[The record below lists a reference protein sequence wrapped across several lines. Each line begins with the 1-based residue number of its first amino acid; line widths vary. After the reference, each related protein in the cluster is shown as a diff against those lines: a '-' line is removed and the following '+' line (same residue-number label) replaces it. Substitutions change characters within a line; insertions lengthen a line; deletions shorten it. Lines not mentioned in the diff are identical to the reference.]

1 MRWKQSLSTLAVFLF
16 SLGTSTGCGSP
27 APASGAEPLPAEEG
41 PNEPLPQPG
50 DPPVKEEPGPV
61 VQQPPPVKEEPGPVE
76 EEPGPVEEE
85 PGPVEEVIASPFLV
99 KDVTPGLLAA
109 LPAARTEGYVPL
121 GNRWFFSVDDGVHG
135 KELWSTDGTR
145 EGTAM
150 VTDLLPGAEGSNPE
164 SLVRMGDR
172 LYFTARMLPG
182 LYALWSSDGTAAGT
196 RRVTLLGSHAQNVA
210 VGDGVFIFK
219 ARAVAGSAWWSDWY
233 SLWRSDG
240 TPQGTWQLGEYGFSD
255 RVTAIAPVWEGAT
268 LDFIVRQFDGGAQL
282 WRTDGTAQGTHQVMG
297 MSAPWEPTLMTR
309 VGSRYV
315 FWARGSETGP
325 FTLWSTDGTQEGTVS
340 LKSVRWSSSTE
351 EQPMEPLTVIGDTVY
366 FRGWDAEAGQEPW
379 KTDGTPEGTVRIAD
393 LRPGAAD
400 SHPVFTATFAGSA
413 WFTALEG
420 TDTVLF
426 KTDGTPEGT
435 VRVTPPGARLDAEA
449 KPQATPSG
457 VFFSAFSTT
466 GGNQVWRTDG
476 TAGGTLPVSAA
487 DPRGLPW
494 LAGWGG
500 DRMFFTSAEG
510 VLHATRGT
518 PGTTDT
524 LAPLTAGQAGSF
536 DASSEVVDVDGTL
549 FFTVPVPQGAGPSG
563 RALWRSDGTAGGT
576 QRVEHTSE
584 HEPTHLTPL
593 NGGLLFL
600 DGRDHTSL
608 WWLDRGGSESRR
620 VGDLGGNGPRL
631 VSTGKH
637 VWFVRGQHPDLQELW
652 RTDGTVE
659 GTLRVVDRIGRGIYS
674 DIPPVLRAVGDTLYF
689 TTVQDVWTPMNDTLW
704 KSDGTREGTVRVHSF
719 VNTIGWDSIRNIWPA
734 GSRVY
739 FHLMGD
745 PWTHQVW
752 VTEGTPETTRFVAEL
767 PFSSVPGSESAVLGD
782 TLFLSLGAN
791 VPKLWKTDGQSS
803 GVVREFS
810 KGPTTGGPTSLI
822 AQNGQLLFWASDGSN
837 GYALWKSDGTTAGTT
852 PVESAP
858 PPDAAVR
865 VTSPSPLVSLRPG
878 GPLLFTASD
887 SDAGLELWRT
897 DGTARGTKRLVDR
910 VPGTRSSA
918 PAHLTVAGDHLFF
931 SAWTPES
938 GRELWALPRQA
949 PEAPASR

>member
-16 SLGTSTGCGSP
+16 SLGTSTGCESP
-27 APASGAEPLPAEEG
+27 APASGAEPLPTEEV

-50 DPPVKEEPGPV
+50 DTPVEEEPGPV
-61 VQQPPPVKEEPGPVE
+61 VQQPPPVKEEPEPVE
-76 EEPGPVEEE
+76 QEPE
-85 PGPVEEVIASPFLV
+85 PTEEVIAAPFLV

-121 GNRWFFSVDDGVHG
+121 GNRWFFTVDDGVHG
-135 KELWSTDGTR
+135 KELWGTDGTR

-150 VTDLLPGAEGSNPE
+150 VTDLLPGAEGSDPE

-172 LYFTARMLPG
+172 LYFTARMVPG

-196 RRVTLLGSHAQNVA
+196 RRVTLLSSHAQNVA
-210 VGDGVFIFK
+210 VGDGVFVFK
-219 ARAVAGSAWWSDWY
+219 AKAVAGSAWWSDWY
-233 SLWRSDG
+233 SLWRSNG
-240 TPQGTWQLGEYGFSD
+240 TPQGTWQIGEYGFAD
-255 RVTAIAPVWEGAT
+255 RVTAIAPVWEGGRI
-268 LDFIVRQFDGGAQL
+268 DFIVRLFEGGAQL
-282 WRTDGTAQGTHQVMG
+282 WRTNGTDPGMRQLVE

-309 VGSRYV
+309 VGGRYV

-325 FTLWSTDGTQEGTVS
+325 FTLWSTDGTKEGTVS

-426 KTDGTPEGT
+426 KTDGTREGT

-457 VFFSAFSTT
+457 VFFSAFSTA

-476 TAGGTLPVSAA
+476 TAGGTFPVSAA
-487 DPRGLPW
+487 DPRGLPS
-494 LAGWGG
+494 LGGWGG
-500 DRMFFTSAEG
+500 DRMYFTSADG
-510 VLHATRGT
+510 VLHSTRGT

-524 LAPLTAGQAGSF
+524 LAPLTAAQASSF
-536 DASSEVVDVDGTL
+536 DARSETADVDGTL
-549 FFTVPVPQGAGPSG
+549 FFTVPIPHGAGPSG
-563 RALWRSDGTAGGT
+563 LALWRSDGTSGGT
-576 QRVEHTSE
+576 QRVEGTFE
-584 HEPTHLTPL
+584 HEPTHLMPL

-600 DGRDHTSL
+600 DGRDQTTL
-608 WWLDRGGSESRR
+608 WWMDRAGGEPRR
-620 VGDLGGNGPRL
+620 VGDLGGNSPQL
-631 VSTGKH
+631 VSTGKY
-637 VWFVRGQHPDLQELW
+637 VWFVRGQHPALQELW

-674 DIPPVLRAVGDTLYF
+674 DIRPMLRAVGDTLYF
-689 TTVQDVWTPMNDTLW
+689 TTVQDVHTPMRDTLW
-704 KSDGTREGTVRVHSF
+704 KSDGTREGTVRVHVF
-719 VNTIGWDSIRNIWPA
+719 QDTLGWNSIRNIWPA

-739 FHLMGD
+739 VDLMKD
-745 PWTHQVW
+745 ASTHHVW
-752 VTEGTPETTRFVAEL
+752 VTEGTTETTRFVAEL
-767 PFSSVPGSESAVLGD
+767 PFTNVPGSDSAVLGD
-782 TLFLSLGAN
+782 TLFLSLDADLT
-791 VPKLWKTDGQSS
+791 VPKLWKTDGQTSE
-803 GVVREFS
+803 VVRQFG
-810 KGPTTGGPTSLI
+810 KGPVTSGPATFTVHD
-822 AQNGQLLFWASDGSN
+822 GQLLFWASDGTN
-837 GYALWKSDGTTAGTT
+837 GYALWKSDGTAAGTT

-858 PPDAAVR
+858 ASNAGVR
-865 VTSPSPLVSLRPG
+865 TPFPGPLVALRPG
-878 GPLLFTASD
+878 GPLLFVASD
-887 SDAGLELWRT
+887 GATGTELWRT
-897 DGTARGTKRLVDR
+897 DGTAGGTERVTDL

-918 PAHLTVAGDHLFF
+918 PANLVVSGDNLFF